1 MPELPEVETVVL
13 SIRDQLV
20 GQNFININV
29 HWPKV
34 LFNFSKQDFLDNLVR
49 RNITNV
55 HRRAKFIVLSFDKDI
70 LAIHLRMTG
79 KLYFADSK
87 TNEKHISA
95 SMELDNGQQLVFED
109 IRKFGRFYY
118 YTSQDFLDKKL
129 GIEPLGDSFT
139 AEWLIENLRCKKRMI
154 KALLLDQRIIAGL
167 GNIYVD
173 ECLWQSGIHPE
184 TRSNKIQKKNIRFL
198 CESIKNTLQSSI
210 TARGTTVVNFSFLN
224 GKTGKFSNQ
233 LQVFGK
239 DGQPCVICTTEIKK
253 KRVAGRGTHFC
264 PRCQKKQY

>member
-1 MPELPEVETVVL
+1 VPELPEVETVVL

-29 HWPKV
+29 RWPKV
-34 LFNFSKQDFLDNLVR
+34 LFNFSKQDFLDNLVQ

-55 HRRAKFIVLSFDKDI
+55 YRRAKFIVLSFDEDI

-79 KLYFADSK
+79 KLYFANGK

-95 SMELDNGQQLVFED
+95 SMELDNGQQLIFED
-109 IRKFGRFYY
+109 TRKFGRFYY
-118 YTSQDFLDKKL
+118 YTSQNLLDKKL

-139 AEWLIENLRCKKRMI
+139 ADWLIKNLHRTKRMI

-173 ECLWQSGIHPE
+173 ECLWLSGIHPE
-184 TRSNKIQKKNIRFL
+184 TKSSKIPKKNISTL
-198 CESIKNTLQSSI
+198 CESIRSTLQSSI
-210 TARGTTVVNFSFLN
+210 NAHGTTVVNFSYLN
-224 GKTGKFSNQ
+224 GRSGKFSDQ

-239 DGQPCVICTTEIKK
+239 DGLPCTKCRSEIVK
-253 KRVAGRGTHFC
+253 KRVCGRGTHFC
-264 PRCQKKQY
+264 PKCQKKRY

>member
-13 SIRDQLV
+13 SIKDQLI
-20 GQNFININV
+20 GQKFININV
-29 HWPKV
+29 TWPKV
-34 LFNFSKQDFLDNLVR
+34 LFNFSKKDFLDNLTR

-55 HRRAKFIVLSFDKDI
+55 HRRGKFIVLSFDEDI

-79 KLYFADSK
+79 KLYFANGK
-87 TNEKHISA
+87 TEGKHIST
-95 SMELDNGQQLVFED
+95 SMELENGQQLVFED
-109 IRKFGRFYY
+109 TRKFGRFYY
-118 YTSQDFLDKKL
+118 YTSKDFLDKKL
-129 GIEPLGDSFT
+129 GIEPLGDDFT
-139 AEWLIENLRCKKRMI
+139 AEWLIANLHCKKRMI

-184 TRSNKIQKKNIRFL
+184 TKSNKIQKKNISNL

-210 TARGTTVVNFSFLN
+210 TAHGTTIVNFSYLN
-224 GKTGKFSNQ
+224 GRSGKFSNQ
-233 LQVFGK
+233 LKIFGK
-239 DGQPCVICTTEIKK
+239 DGQPCALCTTEIKK
-253 KRVAGRGTHFC
+253 KQVAGRGTHYC

>member
-13 SIRDQLV
+13 SIRDQLL

-29 HWPKV
+29 RWPKV
-34 LFNFSKQDFLDNLVR
+34 LFNFSKQDFLDKLVR

-79 KLYFADSK
+79 KLYFSDSK
-87 TNEKHISA
+87 TNGKHISA

-109 IRKFGRFYY
+109 TRKFGRFYY
-118 YTSQDFLDKKL
+118 YTSQEFLDKKL
-129 GIEPLGDSFT
+129 GIEPLGASFT
-139 AEWLIENLRCKKRMI
+139 AAWLIKNLHGKKRMI
-154 KALLLDQRIIAGL
+154 KALLLDQRILAGL

-184 TRSNKIQKKNIRFL
+184 TISNKIPKNNIISLHDSIR
-198 CESIKNTLQSSI
+198 NTLQSSI
-210 TARGTTVVNFSFLN
+210 NARGTTVVNFSYLN
-224 GKTGKFSNQ
+224 GRSGEFSSQ

-239 DGQPCVICTTEIKK
+239 DGHPCTICATEIKK
-253 KRVAGRGTHFC
+253 KRVAGRGTHYC
-264 PRCQKKQY
+264 PGCQKKRY

>member
-20 GQNFININV
+20 GQKFININV
-29 HWPKV
+29 WWPKV
-34 LFNFSKQDFLDNLVR
+34 LFNFSKKDFLDNLVR

-55 HRRAKFIVLSFDKDI
+55 HRRGKFIVLSFNEDI

-79 KLYFADSK
+79 KLYFADGK
-87 TNEKHISA
+87 TNRKHISA
-95 SMELDNGQQLVFED
+95 SMELENGQQLVFED
-109 IRKFGRFYY
+109 TRKFGRFYY

-184 TRSNKIQKKNIRFL
+184 TRSNKIQKINISTL

-210 TARGTTVVNFSFLN
+210 LPVV
-224 GKTGKFSNQ
+224 
-233 LQVFGK
+233 
-239 DGQPCVICTTEIKK
+239 QPW
-253 KRVAGRGTHFC
+253 
-264 PRCQKKQY
+264 